1 MVVFLDLD
9 EDDVSDPD
17 PHADPSGSAGYEWAM
32 RQRVAKP
39 RDVTADHHAGTGT
52 KPITSDDEIRDN
64 PNVNSLSAALGCYPY
79 LTQCSLLQDDDF
91 ILI

>member
-17 PHADPSGSAGYEWAM
+17 PHADPIGSAGYEWAM
-32 RQRVAKP
+32 RHRVAEP
-39 RDVTADHHAGTGT
+39 RDITVDHTRT
-52 KPITSDDEIRDN
+52 KSQTSDDEKRDN

-79 LTQCSLLQDDDF
+79 LNAVSY
-91 ILI
+91 